1 MQKGIRILV
10 LLLAVAM
17 LAGCGQQQQ
26 QPVPQL
32 QEPVGV
38 QPDTAVAYI
47 GEIYNIT
54 YVNSTVVPY
63 VEQLFFET
71 DGTIGAIHCYPG
83 MEVKEG
89 DVLIELDQSGLEE
102 RVKQLEEDLEHT
114 RREGAYAD
122 SLAKADIQLLQLEL
136 AQLQEQ
142 GASNQEIALK
152 ENEIAQKQAS
162 LRQTQALR
170 ELDMEA
176 KQEELEKLR
185 KSLGNHII
193 CAPFSGRVIWG
204 GTVQEGSRITAYKP
218 VLFLAD
224 DTKLHLSGDYI
235 AQTQINSADMVYA
248 LIGGAQYEIEM
259 RHVDQEEY
267 VSSLLAG
274 ETLRTQFD
282 IIGPEALWN
291 AVEAGQYAA
300 ICICTD
306 YVENA
311 LLIPGDALM
320 KDATGS
326 YVYVDENGTRVRRMV
341 KVGKSTQSLVQ
352 ILDGLEE
359 GEVVYVKG

>member
-1 MQKGIRILV
+1 MQKGIKILV
-10 LLLAVAM
+10 LLLAMAM

-26 QPVPQL
+26 PLPQL

-38 QPDTAVAYI
+38 QPDTAAAYI
-47 GEIYNIT
+47 GEIYNIA
-54 YVNSTVVPY
+54 YVNSAVVPY
-63 VEQLFFET
+63 VEELFFET

-89 DVLIELDQSGLEE
+89 DALIELDQSGLEE
-102 RVKQLEEDLEHT
+102 RVKQLEEELEHT
-114 RREGAYAD
+114 QHDGAYAD
-122 SLAKADIQLLQLEL
+122 ALAQADIQLLQLEL

-142 GASNQEIALK
+142 AASDQEIALK
-152 ENEIAQKQAS
+152 KNEIAQKQAS

-176 KQEELEKLR
+176 KQEDLEKLR
-185 KSLGNHII
+185 RSMGNHII
-193 CAPFSGRVIWG
+193 YASFSGRVIWG
-204 GTVQEGSRITAYKP
+204 GTVQEGSRIAAYKP

-235 AQTQINSADMVYA
+235 ARTQINSADMVYA

-259 RHVDQEEY
+259 RPMDQEEY

-282 IIGPEALWN
+282 IIGPEALLN
-291 AVEAGQYAA
+291 SVEAGQYAA

-359 GEVVYVKG
+359 GDVVYVKG